1 MIAAVAHVCARFT
14 LVLAIVMLIP
24 ALADFLVGSPDWQVF
39 VFSSA
44 LVGVPSLL
52 LMIATRREI
61 PPFSLRFGF
70 LLVNSV
76 WLSASVVSALPLYL
90 SDLGLSFTDAVFE
103 AASGITTTGSTV
115 LSGLDDM
122 PPGILLWRSMMQWL
136 GGLGIIAMTM
146 LLLPF
151 LRVGGMQIY
160 KMESS
165 VQSESPFARFAQ
177 LSWSLLWLYVGL
189 SLMCAI
195 AYMLVGMDAFA
206 AINHAMS
213 TISTGGYS
221 IHDSSM
227 GGYGNG
233 VLLVSII
240 FMIGGALPFIAMLTL
255 IVGGDPRRAF
265 DIQIPV
271 LLVTLSVLS
280 LAAGLSALSH
290 NGGDPID
297 TLVDAAFNIV
307 SVVTTTGYASAD
319 YTLWGP
325 FSVSLFFVAM
335 FLGGAAGST
344 SGGIKTYR
352 LIIVGQSI
360 GNGLRELIYPNGVFV
375 LRYGGA
381 PLPAAAAKSVSMFLS
396 AFVVLLLG
404 LTLVLGA
411 TGLDLLTAF
420 SSALTAL
427 TNVGPGLGDIV
438 GPAGNFSSL
447 APVAKWAMVIGM
459 IAGRLEILTVLVLA
473 SPAFWRR

>member
-177 LSWSLLWLYVGL
+177 L
-189 SLMCAI
+189 
-195 AYMLVGMDAFA
+195 
-206 AINHAMS
+206 
-213 TISTGGYS
+213 
-221 IHDSSM
+221 
-227 GGYGNG
+227 
-233 VLLVSII
+233 
-240 FMIGGALPFIAMLTL
+240 
-255 IVGGDPRRAF
+255 
-265 DIQIPV
+265 
-271 LLVTLSVLS
+271 
-280 LAAGLSALSH
+280 
-290 NGGDPID
+290 
-297 TLVDAAFNIV
+297 
-307 SVVTTTGYASAD
+307 
-319 YTLWGP
+319 
-325 FSVSLFFVAM
+325 
-335 FLGGAAGST
+335 
-344 SGGIKTYR
+344 
-352 LIIVGQSI
+352 
-360 GNGLRELIYPNGVFV
+360 
-375 LRYGGA
+375 
-381 PLPAAAAKSVSMFLS
+381 
-396 AFVVLLLG
+396 
-404 LTLVLGA
+404 
-411 TGLDLLTAF
+411 
-420 SSALTAL
+420 
-427 TNVGPGLGDIV
+427 
-438 GPAGNFSSL
+438 
-447 APVAKWAMVIGM
+447 
-459 IAGRLEILTVLVLA
+459 
-473 SPAFWRR
+473 